1 MNPVIAMLI
10 GVVVMMVL
18 VICTR
23 MHAFPSLI
31 ISAILIAVLSG
42 NYLLVG
48 TGNEGGNLLSVA
60 ISTVTGGFGGT
71 MTSIAL
77 PSALVASWVSRKSG
91 AAKRMAITILK
102 LVGVKRADVVLG
114 LTGFVVSIP
123 VFCDSGFVIL
133 SSLAKEFSRL
143 TKKSM
148 VGLGGILGM
157 GLYITHF
164 MVPPT
169 PGPLAV
175 VSTFQNEGI
184 NIDLGMFII
193 AGLLFSIPLFI
204 FSVFLLRWFGN
215 KYPQFVVPY
224 EIDRSKYTEAQL
236 KVLDKIDAKIKA
248 GKELENEDFTELLS
262 TEKLPSAGLSF
273 TILLLPVFLILAN
286 TLVSQTAFKATLVGE
301 IITFLGNPV
310 IALFISLCLG
320 AFLLAK
326 DLDNKT
332 VVGMMNDALRD
343 AGPIVMITAGGGAL
357 GAVVKATG
365 AAGMMANG
373 IVALGIPGILV
384 PLLIGTIMRFPQ
396 GSGTT
401 AMITGS
407 AIIAP
412 MLVTLGINPYLAGL
426 AVCLTAMCPSF
437 LNDSYFHVVTSF
449 SGMDIKTSLKT
460 WTIGSILVPVFGS
473 VIICILSLFIHNLSF
488 CGIAVLFALPHGM

>member
-1 MNPVIAMLI
+1 MNPILAMLI

-18 VICTR
+18 IICTR

-42 NYLLVG
+42 KYLAPD
-48 TGNEGGNLLSVA
+48 GNLLGTA
-60 ISTVTGGFGGT
+60 ISTVTSGFGGT
-71 MTSIAL
+71 MTSIGIVIGFGCIMGIFL
-77 PSALVASWVSRKSG
+77 EKSG
-91 AAKRMAITILK
+91 AAKRMALSILK
-102 LVGVKRADVVLG
+102 LVGIKRADVVLG

-175 VSTFQNEGI
+175 VSTFQQNGLA
-184 NIDLGMFII
+184 IDLGMFILC
-193 AGLLFSIPLFI
+193 GLAISVPLFI
-204 FSVFLLRWFGN
+204 FSVFLFRWFGN
-215 KYPQFVVPY
+215 KYPELIVPY

-236 KVLDKIDAKIKA
+236 EVLDKIDAKLND
-248 GKELENEDFTELLS
+248 GKELEDSDFAALLS
-262 TEKLPSAGLSF
+262 TEKLPGAGISF
-273 TILLLPVFLILAN
+273 TILLLPVVLILAN
-286 TLVSQTAFKATLVGE
+286 TVVSQTALKAALIGQ

-320 AFLLAK
+320 AFCLAGK
-326 DLDNKT
+326 QDKKA
-332 VVGMMNDALRD
+332 VVSMMNDALKD
-343 AGPIVMITAGGGAL
+343 AGPIVMITAAGGAL

-365 AAGMMANG
+365 AAGMMGEAL
-373 IVALGIPGILV
+373 VAAGIPGILV

-407 AIIAP
+407 ALVAP
-412 MLVTLGINPYLAGL
+412 MLAAGLAVNPYLAGL
-426 AVCLTAMCPSF
+426 AVCLTSMCPSF
-437 LNDSYFHVVTSF
+437 LNDSYFHVVTNF

-473 VIICILSLFIHNLSF
+473 VILIILSLFIH
-488 CGIAVLFALPHGM
+488 

>member
-10 GVVVMMVL
+10 GVVVMMGL
-18 VICTR
+18 IIFTR

-31 ISAILIAVLSG
+31 ISAILIGVLSG
-42 NYLLVG
+42 NALLVG
-48 TGNEGGNLLSVA
+48 TGNEGGSLLGVA
-60 ISTVTGGFGGT
+60 VSTVTSGFGGT
-71 MTSIAL
+71 MASIGIVIGFGCIMGIFL
-77 PSALVASWVSRKSG
+77 EKSG
-91 AAKRMAITILK
+91 AAKRMALTILK

-164 MVPPT
+164 LVPPT

-184 NIDLGMFII
+184 AMDLGMFII
-193 AGLLFSIPLFI
+193 YGLLLSIPVFVFSIYLF
-204 FSVFLLRWFGN
+204 RWFGN
-215 KYPQFVVPY
+215 KYPDFVVPY
-224 EIDRSKYTEAQL
+224 EIDRSKYTDAQL
-236 KVLDKIDAKIKA
+236 VVLDKIDAKIKS
-248 GKELENEDFTELLS
+248 GKDLENKDFEDLLS
-262 TEKLPSAGLSF
+262 TEKLPGAGVSF
-273 TILLLPVFLILAN
+273 TILLLPVVLILAN
-286 TLVSQTAFKATLVGE
+286 TVVSQTALKGQLIGQIV
-301 IITFLGNPV
+301 TFLGNPV
-310 IALFISLCLG
+310 IALFIALCLG
-320 AFLLAK
+320 AFVLAGK
-326 DLDNKT
+326 LDKKT
-332 VVGMMNDALRD
+332 VNGMMNDALKD
-343 AGPIVMITAGGGAL
+343 AGPIVMITAAGGAL

-365 AAGMMANG
+365 AAQIMADG
-373 IVALGIPGILV
+373 IVSVGIPGILV

-396 GSGTT
+396 GSGAT

-412 MLVTLGINPYLAGL
+412 MLLTLGVNPYLAGL
-426 AVCLTAMCPSF
+426 AVCMTSMCPSF
-437 LNDSYFHVVTSF
+437 LNDSYFHVVTNF

-460 WTIGSILVPVFGS
+460 WTIGSIAVPVVGS
-473 VIICILSLFIHNLSF
+473 IIICIASIFIH
-488 CGIAVLFALPHGM
+488 

>member
-1 MNPVIAMLI
+1 MNPVLAMLI

-18 VICTR
+18 IICTR
-23 MHAFPSLI
+23 MHAFPALI

-42 NYLLVG
+42 NNLAGVA
-48 TGNEGGNLLSVA
+48 ESGNLLGTA
-60 ISTVTGGFGGT
+60 ISTVTSGFGGT
-71 MTSIAL
+71 MASIGIVIGFGCIMGIFL
-77 PSALVASWVSRKSG
+77 EKSG
-91 AAKRMAITILK
+91 AAKRMALSILK
-102 LVGVKRADVVLG
+102 LVGIKRADVVLG

-164 MVPPT
+164 LVPPT

-175 VSTFQNEGI
+175 VSTFQQNGL
-184 NIDLGMFII
+184 NVDLGLFII
-193 AGLLFSIPLFI
+193 YGLLLSIPVFI
-204 FSVFLLRWFGN
+204 LSVFLFRYFGN
-215 KYPQFVVPY
+215 KYPQFIVPY
-224 EIDRSKYTEAQL
+224 EIDRSKYTAAQL
-236 KVLDKIDAKIKA
+236 EVLDKIDAKLKA
-248 GKELENEDFTELLS
+248 GKELENEDFAALLS
-262 TEKLPSAGLSF
+262 TEKLPGAGISF
-273 TILLLPVFLILAN
+273 TILLLPVILILAN
-286 TLVSQTAFKATLVGE
+286 TIVSQTALKGVIVGE

-320 AFLLAK
+320 AFVLAR

-332 VVGMMNDALRD
+332 VVGMMGEALKD
-343 AGPIVMITAGGGAL
+343 AGPIVFITAAGGAL

-365 AAGMMANG
+365 AAGIMG
-373 IVALGIPGILV
+373 EALVSTGIPGILV
-384 PLLIGTIMRFPQ
+384 PLLIGVIMRFPQ

-407 AIIAP
+407 ALVAP
-412 MLVTLGINPYLAGL
+412 MLAAGLAVNPYLAGL
-426 AVCLTAMCPSF
+426 AICMTAMCPSF

-460 WTIGSILVPVFGS
+460 WTMGSIIIPVFGGL
-473 VIICILSLFIHNLSF
+473 ILFILSLFIH
-488 CGIAVLFALPHGM
+488 

>member
-1 MNPVIAMLI
+1 MNPVLAMLI

-18 VICTR
+18 IICTR
-23 MHAFPSLI
+23 MHAFPALI

-42 NYLLVG
+42 NNLAGVA
-48 TGNEGGNLLSVA
+48 ESGNLLGTA
-60 ISTVTGGFGGT
+60 ISTVTSGFGGT
-71 MTSIAL
+71 MASIGIVIGFGCIMGIFL
-77 PSALVASWVSRKSG
+77 EKSG
-91 AAKRMAITILK
+91 AAKRMALSILK
-102 LVGVKRADVVLG
+102 LVGIKRADVVLG

-164 MVPPT
+164 LVPPT

-175 VSTFQNEGI
+175 VSTFQQNGM
-184 NIDLGMFII
+184 NVDLGLFII
-193 AGLLFSIPLFI
+193 YGLLLSIPVFILSVYLF
-204 FSVFLLRWFGN
+204 RYFGN
-215 KYPQFVVPY
+215 KYPQFIVPY
-224 EIDRSKYTEAQL
+224 EIDRSKYTAAQL
-236 KVLDKIDAKIKA
+236 EVLDKIDAKLKA
-248 GKELENEDFTELLS
+248 GKELENEDFAALLS
-262 TEKLPSAGLSF
+262 TEKLPGAGISF
-273 TILLLPVFLILAN
+273 TILLLPVILILAN
-286 TLVSQTAFKATLVGE
+286 TIVSQTALKGMIVGQ

-320 AFLLAK
+320 AFVLAR

-332 VVGMMNDALRD
+332 VVGMMGEALKD
-343 AGPIVMITAGGGAL
+343 AGPIVFITAAGGAL

-365 AAGMMANG
+365 AAGIMG
-373 IVALGIPGILV
+373 EALVSTGMPGILV
-384 PLLIGTIMRFPQ
+384 PLLIGVIMRFPQ

-407 AIIAP
+407 ALVAP
-412 MLVTLGINPYLAGL
+412 MLAAGLAVNPYLAGL
-426 AVCLTAMCPSF
+426 AICMTSMCPSF

-460 WTIGSILVPVFGS
+460 WTIGSIIIPVFGGL
-473 VIICILSLFIHNLSF
+473 ILFILSLFIH
-488 CGIAVLFALPHGM
+488 

>member
-1 MNPVIAMLI
+1 MNPVLAMLI

-18 VICTR
+18 IICTR
-23 MHAFPSLI
+23 MHAFPALI

-42 NYLLVG
+42 NNLAGVA
-48 TGNEGGNLLSVA
+48 ESGNLLGTA
-60 ISTVTGGFGGT
+60 ISTVTSGFGGT
-71 MTSIAL
+71 MASIGIVIGFGCIMGIFL
-77 PSALVASWVSRKSG
+77 EKSG
-91 AAKRMAITILK
+91 AAKRMALSILK
-102 LVGVKRADVVLG
+102 LVGIKRADVVLG

-164 MVPPT
+164 LVPPT

-175 VSTFQNEGI
+175 VSTFQQNGM
-184 NIDLGMFII
+184 NVDLGLFII
-193 AGLLFSIPLFI
+193 YGLLLSIPVFVL
-204 FSVFLLRWFGN
+204 SVFLFRYFGN

-224 EIDRSKYTEAQL
+224 EIDRSKYTAAQL
-236 KVLDKIDAKIKA
+236 EVLDKIDAKLKA
-248 GKELENEDFTELLS
+248 GKELENEDFAALLS
-262 TEKLPSAGLSF
+262 TEKLPGAGISF
-273 TILLLPVFLILAN
+273 TILLLPVILILAN
-286 TLVSQTAFKATLVGE
+286 TIVSQTALKGMIVGQ

-320 AFLLAK
+320 AFVLARDK
-326 DLDNKT
+326 DNKT
-332 VVGMMNDALRD
+332 VVGMMGEALKD
-343 AGPIVMITAGGGAL
+343 AGPIVFITAAGGAL

-365 AAGMMANG
+365 AAGIMG
-373 IVALGIPGILV
+373 EALVSTGIPGILV
-384 PLLIGTIMRFPQ
+384 PLLIGVIMRFPQ

-401 AMITGS
+401 ALITGS
-407 AIIAP
+407 ALVAP
-412 MLVTLGINPYLAGL
+412 MLAAGLAVNPYLAGL
-426 AVCLTAMCPSF
+426 AICMTAMCPSF

-460 WTIGSILVPVFGS
+460 WTIGSIIIPVFGGL
-473 VIICILSLFIHNLSF
+473 ILFILSLFIH
-488 CGIAVLFALPHGM
+488 

>member
-1 MNPVIAMLI
+1 MNPVLAMLI

-18 VICTR
+18 IICTR
-23 MHAFPSLI
+23 MHAFPALI

-42 NYLLVG
+42 NNLAGVA
-48 TGNEGGNLLSVA
+48 ESGNLLGTA
-60 ISTVTGGFGGT
+60 ISTVTSGFGGT
-71 MTSIAL
+71 MASIGIVIGFGCIMGIFL
-77 PSALVASWVSRKSG
+77 EKSG
-91 AAKRMAITILK
+91 AAKRMALSILK
-102 LVGVKRADVVLG
+102 LVGIKRADVVLG

-164 MVPPT
+164 LVPPT

-175 VSTFQNEGI
+175 VSTFQQNGL
-184 NIDLGMFII
+184 NVDLGLFII
-193 AGLLFSIPLFI
+193 YGLLLSIPVFILSVYLF
-204 FSVFLLRWFGN
+204 RYFGN

-224 EIDRSKYTEAQL
+224 EIDRSKYTAAQL
-236 KVLDKIDAKIKA
+236 EVLDKIDAKLKA
-248 GKELENEDFTELLS
+248 GKELENEDFAALLS
-262 TEKLPSAGLSF
+262 TEKLPGAGISF
-273 TILLLPVFLILAN
+273 TILLLPVILILAN
-286 TLVSQTAFKATLVGE
+286 TIVSQTALKGMIVGQ

-320 AFLLAK
+320 AFVLAR

-332 VVGMMNDALRD
+332 VVGMMGEALKD
-343 AGPIVMITAGGGAL
+343 AGPIVFITAAGGAL

-365 AAGMMANG
+365 AAGIMG
-373 IVALGIPGILV
+373 EALVSTGIPGILV
-384 PLLIGTIMRFPQ
+384 PLLIGVIMRFPQ

-407 AIIAP
+407 ALVAP
-412 MLVTLGINPYLAGL
+412 MLAAGLAVNPYLAGL
-426 AVCLTAMCPSF
+426 AICMTAMCPSF

-460 WTIGSILVPVFGS
+460 WTMGSIIIPVFGGL
-473 VIICILSLFIHNLSF
+473 ILFILSLFIH
-488 CGIAVLFALPHGM
+488 

>member
-1 MNPVIAMLI
+1 MNPVLAMLI

-18 VICTR
+18 IICTR
-23 MHAFPSLI
+23 IHAFPALI

-42 NYLLVG
+42 NNLAGVA
-48 TGNEGGNLLSVA
+48 ESGNLLGTA
-60 ISTVTGGFGGT
+60 ISTVTSGFGGT
-71 MTSIAL
+71 MASIGIVIGFGCIMGIFL
-77 PSALVASWVSRKSG
+77 EKSG
-91 AAKRMAITILK
+91 AAKRMALSILK
-102 LVGVKRADVVLG
+102 LVGIKRADVVLG

-164 MVPPT
+164 LVPPT

-175 VSTFQNEGI
+175 VSTFQQNGL
-184 NIDLGMFII
+184 NVDLGLFII
-193 AGLLFSIPLFI
+193 YGLLLSIPVFILSVYLF
-204 FSVFLLRWFGN
+204 RYFGN

-224 EIDRSKYTEAQL
+224 EIDRSKYTAAQL
-236 KVLDKIDAKIKA
+236 EVLDKIDAKLKA
-248 GKELENEDFTELLS
+248 GKELENEDFAALLS
-262 TEKLPSAGLSF
+262 TEKLPGAGISF
-273 TILLLPVFLILAN
+273 TILLLPVILILAN
-286 TLVSQTAFKATLVGE
+286 TIVSQTALKGMIVGQ
-301 IITFLGNPV
+301 IITFLGNPI

-320 AFLLAK
+320 AFVLAR
-326 DLDNKT
+326 DLDKKT
-332 VVGMMNDALRD
+332 VVGMMGEALKD
-343 AGPIVMITAGGGAL
+343 AGPIVFITAAGGAL

-365 AAGMMANG
+365 AAGIMG
-373 IVALGIPGILV
+373 EALVSTGIPGILV
-384 PLLIGTIMRFPQ
+384 PLLIGVIMRFPQ

-407 AIIAP
+407 ALVAP
-412 MLVTLGINPYLAGL
+412 MLAAGLAVNPYLAGL
-426 AVCLTAMCPSF
+426 AICMTSMCPSF

-460 WTIGSILVPVFGS
+460 WTIGSIIIPVFGGL
-473 VIICILSLFIHNLSF
+473 ILFILSLFIH
-488 CGIAVLFALPHGM
+488 

>member
-1 MNPVIAMLI
+1 MNPVLAMLI
-10 GVVVMMVL
+10 GVVVMMGL
-18 VICTR
+18 IIFTR

-31 ISAILIAVLSG
+31 ISAILIAILS
-42 NYLLVG
+42 
-48 TGNEGGNLLSVA
+48 EG
-60 ISTVTGGFGGT
+60 ISFSESISMVTAGFGST
-71 MTSIAL
+71 MTSIGIVIGFGCIMGIFL
-77 PSALVASWVSRKSG
+77 EKSG
-91 AAKRMAITILK
+91 AAKRMALTILK

-164 MVPPT
+164 LVPPT

-175 VSTFQNEGI
+175 VSTFQQEGLAV
-184 NIDLGMFII
+184 DLGMFII
-193 AGLLFSIPLFI
+193 YGLLLSIPVFI
-204 FSVFLLRWFGN
+204 FSVYLFRWFGN
-215 KYPQFVVPY
+215 KYPDFVVPY

-236 KVLDKIDAKIKA
+236 VVLDKIDAKIKA
-248 GKELENEDFTELLS
+248 GKELENSDFEELLS
-262 TEKLPSAGLSF
+262 TEKLPGAGISF
-273 TILLLPVFLILAN
+273 TILLLPVLLILAN
-286 TLVSQTAFKATLVGE
+286 TVVGQTAIAATAVGQV
-301 IITFLGNPV
+301 ITFLGNPV
-310 IALFISLCLG
+310 IALFVSLCLG
-320 AFLLAK
+320 AFVLAR

-332 VVGMMNDALRD
+332 VVNMMNDALKD
-343 AGPIVMITAGGGAL
+343 AGPIVMITAAGGAL

-365 AAGMMANG
+365 AAQIMADA
-373 IVALGIPGILV
+373 IVAVGIPGVLV

-407 AIIAP
+407 AIVAP
-412 MLVTLGINPYLAGL
+412 MVATLGINPYIAGL
-426 AVCLTAMCPSF
+426 AICMTAMCPSF
-437 LNDSYFHVVTSF
+437 LNDSYFHVVTNF

-460 WTIGSILVPVFGS
+460 WTIGSILVPVVGS
-473 VIICILSLFIHNLSF
+473 IILIIASIFIH
-488 CGIAVLFALPHGM
+488 

>member
-1 MNPVIAMLI
+1 MNPIIAMTI
-10 GVVVMMVL
+10 GIIVMLVL
-18 VICTR
+18 VIYTR

-42 NYLLVG
+42 NYLLAG
-48 TGNEGGNLLSVA
+48 TGNEGGNLLGVA
-60 ISTVTGGFGGT
+60 ISTVTSGFGGT
-71 MTSIAL
+71 MASIGIVIGFGCIMGIFL
-77 PSALVASWVSRKSG
+77 EKSG

-102 LVGVKRADVVLG
+102 LIGVKRADVVLG

-175 VSTFQNEGI
+175 VSTFQKEGI
-184 NIDLGMFII
+184 MIDLGMFII
-193 AGLLFSIPLFI
+193 YGLLISIPLFV
-204 FSVFLLRWFGN
+204 FAVFLFRWFGK
-215 KYPQFVVPY
+215 KYPNFVVPY
-224 EIDRSKYTEAQL
+224 EIDRSKYTATQL
-236 KVLDKIDAKIKA
+236 TVLDKIDAKLKS
-248 GKELENEDFTELLS
+248 GKELENEDFADLLGA
-262 TEKLPSAGLSF
+262 EKLPGAGISF
-273 TILLLPVFLILAN
+273 TILLLPVLLILAN
-286 TLVSQTAFKATLVGE
+286 TMVSQTALKGMLIGQ
-301 IITFLGNPV
+301 IITFLGNPL

-320 AFLLAK
+320 AFILAR
-326 DLDNKT
+326 DLDKKT
-332 VVGMMNDALRD
+332 VIGYMNDACKD
-343 AGPIVMITAGGGAL
+343 AGPIILITAAGGAL
-357 GAVVKATG
+357 GAVIRATN
-365 AAGMMANG
+365 AAGMMASG
-373 IVALGIPGILV
+373 IVAAGIPGILI
-384 PLLIGTIMRFPQ
+384 PLIIGVIMRFPQ

-426 AVCLTAMCPSF
+426 GLCLATMCPSY

-460 WTIGSILVPVFGS
+460 WSLGTILVPAFGS
-473 VIICILSLFIHNLSF
+473 VIIVVLSTFIH
-488 CGIAVLFALPHGM
+488 